1 MAPQMVVWC
10 ALVMCLASALGTVT
24 PLRAQD
30 FGIPLPPA
38 VQTAGQKNPPL
49 VIQSLSGRD
58 LFEFYCAACHGRN
71 GKGDGPVAP
80 ALKTRPADL
89 TTIASRN
96 GGTFPSHKV
105 ESFVAGDTETSQ
117 PAHGTRAMPVW
128 GPIFRS
134 LDPNDTR
141 TKVRIS
147 NLVAYIQAIQSE

>member
-1 MAPQMVVWC
+1 MW
-10 ALVMCLASALGTVT
+10 LASALGAVT
-24 PLRAQD
+24 PPGAQD
-30 FGIPLPPA
+30 FGISRPTA
-38 VQTAGQKNPPL
+38 VQTADQKNPPL

-80 ALKTRPADL
+80 ALKTKPADL

-96 GGTFPSHKV
+96 GGTFPSHRV
-105 ESFVAGDTETSQ
+105 ESFVAGDTEVPQ

-147 NLVAYIQAIQSE
+147 NLVAYIQAMQSE